1 MTRLMRTSR
10 GIVGSMVVL
19 LATAAAGRVAAQ
31 PSEDRVRISVDAG
44 AQFSSIAFDTTTTRV
59 VYIENASIN
68 TSYRVRRGLLGDGGI
83 SVRIAGNVSVG
94 IVVSSLMA
102 KNDAD
107 VNAAVPH
114 PFFFKTPRTV
124 TGTAAGL
131 RREELAAHLQ
141 GIYTLHPGANIEVA
155 LSGGPSF
162 LQVRQ
167 DVVTDI
173 TFSDTYPYDAP
184 AFTSA
189 ATQRVSA
196 NTIGFN
202 AGVDVGLRLSRHAG
216 VGGGVRFSRAV
227 VDLAVANGGGT
238 TAVDAGGAQV
248 AGGLRL
254 YF

>member
-1 MTRLMRTSR
+1 MRTSR
-10 GIVGSMVVL
+10 GIVGSMVL
-19 LATAAAGRVAAQ
+19 LFATAAAGRAAAQ

-44 AQFSSIAFDTTTTRV
+44 AQFSSIAFDTTATRV
-59 VYIENASIN
+59 VYLENASIN
-68 TSYRVRRGLLGDGGI
+68 ASYRVRRGLLADGGI

-94 IVVSSLMA
+94 VVLSSLMA

-107 VNAAVPH
+107 VSAALPH
-114 PFFFKTPRTV
+114 PFFFKTPRSV
-124 TGTAAGL
+124 TGTAAAL
-131 RREELAAHLQ
+131 RHDELAAHVQ
-141 GIYTLHPGANIEVA
+141 AIYIVHPGANFEVA

-162 LQVRQ
+162 FQVRQ

-173 TFSDTYPYDAP
+173 AFSDTYPYDAP

-196 NTIGFN
+196 NKIGFN
-202 AGVDVGLRLSRHAG
+202 AGADVGFRLSRHAG

-227 VDLAVANGGGT
+227 VDLAVPNGGGT
-238 TAVDAGGAQV
+238 AAVDAGGAQV